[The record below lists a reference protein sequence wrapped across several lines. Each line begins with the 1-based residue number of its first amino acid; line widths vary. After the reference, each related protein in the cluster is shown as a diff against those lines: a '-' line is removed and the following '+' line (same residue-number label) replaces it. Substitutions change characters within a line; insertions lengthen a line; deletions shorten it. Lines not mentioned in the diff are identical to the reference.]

1 MYSILFNFKKPKYAF
16 LIIWC
21 LIAKLRF
28 MFQIKVYI
36 KVVFVLKF
44 LFKMHSVSTQSNFI
58 HSPDQI
64 CSNCICHYLNPAWA
78 AISKMVQ
85 NFYVAQKLA
94 KLQPFACFVT
104 TFFKNFSDGKV
115 SMKAHFF
122 NKICQLILSGMLLFN
137 VAIISIQAKLL
148 L

>member
-1 MYSILFNFKKPKYAF
+1 MPDCKTEIYVPN
-16 LIIWC
+16 
-21 LIAKLRF
+21 
-28 MFQIKVYI
+28 QGIKVL
-36 KVVFVLKF
+36 FVLKYF
-44 LFKMHSVSTQSNFI
+44 FKMCSVSAQSNFI

-115 SMKAHFF
+115 LMKAHFF

-137 VAIISIQAKLL
+137 VAIISIAGKNYCFKTVI
-148 L
+148 